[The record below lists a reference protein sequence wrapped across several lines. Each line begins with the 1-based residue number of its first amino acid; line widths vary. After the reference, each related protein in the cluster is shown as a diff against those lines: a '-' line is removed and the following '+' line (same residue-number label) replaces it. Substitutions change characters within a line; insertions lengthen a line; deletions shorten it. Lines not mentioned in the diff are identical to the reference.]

1 MEQITRIDGVLYY
14 GSVRCKT
21 IDEVYLHFRED
32 YHRSIGRDSNRRLN
46 RLGQRTELVHGFG
59 FHFTDEPDYT
69 YLTHR
74 VDCWLLGML
83 DICYTRSIGIWSYR
97 EVPDEEFDTWLDT
110 VLSAKVKHLR
120 MRGFRDKV
128 GRTSKHLKKRF
139 K

>member
-1 MEQITRIDGVLYY
+1 MEQIARIDGVLYY
-14 GSVRCKT
+14 GSVRCKD
-21 IDEVYLHFRED
+21 IDDVYSCFRDD

-46 RLGQRTELVHGFG
+46 RLGQRKERVHGFG
-59 FHFTDEPDYT
+59 FHFTEEPCSE

-83 DICYTRSIGIWSYR
+83 DICYTRSIGIWSYKD
-97 EVPDEEFDTWLDT
+97 VPDEEFDAWLDT

-120 MRGFRDKV
+120 MRGFKDKV
-128 GRTSKHLKKRF
+128 GRTSRQLKKRF